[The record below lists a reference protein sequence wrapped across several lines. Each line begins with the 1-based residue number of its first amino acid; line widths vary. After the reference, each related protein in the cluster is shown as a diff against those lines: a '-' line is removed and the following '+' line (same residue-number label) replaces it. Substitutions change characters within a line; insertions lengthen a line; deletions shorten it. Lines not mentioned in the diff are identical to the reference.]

1 MVVYFLMS
9 GFKRNNSSNDGILL
23 WTLVLDDEL
32 VDKFYLLKELI
43 SSIKRFSASSNVS
56 IGVLDGGLN
65 NEQIEFLK
73 KNVDHVKKAKWDIP
87 VNKVRVRGR
96 CHPI

>member
-1 MVVYFLMS
+1 MNKTIVTTFS
-9 GFKRNNSSNDGILL
+9 DSNY
-23 WTLVLDDEL
+23 
-32 VDKFYLLKELI
+32 FYLLKELI

-65 NEQIEFLK
+65 NEQIEFFK

-96 CHPI
+96 DYLKIMFQELICQSIFLDMINISG